1 MEVTVEFFRCFFHAV
16 SDPPLNH
23 FDKAAGN
30 VVDKEAFRNLSAKLV
45 VFQQVGFDQF
55 IKALLEE
62 AEEDIRAVGGQQVAC
77 MICVGRDVLE
87 QVTENRIM
95 TVYRFM
101 CVTVARE
108 VVVHDAFNDVIEE
121 FAAHFFKQAFFGLKM
136 SVECASS
143 NVGQVNDV
151 LNSDLC
157 IRFFGKECAERFA
170 DSGPCSSLSAIH
182 NLSLYFFKKHNK
194 LRLPISNLKYQF
206 KIKCTKKQGK
216 HVKYDILP
224 MLYISILL
232 NFITLLI

>member
-1 MEVTVEFFRCFFHAV
+1 MLFQ
-16 SDPPLNH
+16 SPPLNH

-87 QVTENRIM
+87 QVTENGIM

-108 VVVHDAFNDVIEE
+108 VVVHDAFNDVI
-121 FAAHFFKQAFFGLKM
+121 
-136 SVECASS
+136 
-143 NVGQVNDV
+143 
-151 LNSDLC
+151 
-157 IRFFGKECAERFA
+157 
-170 DSGPCSSLSAIH
+170 
-182 NLSLYFFKKHNK
+182 
-194 LRLPISNLKYQF
+194 LRHCRVFIS
-206 KIKCTKKQGK
+206 C
-216 HVKYDILP
+216 
-224 MLYISILL
+224 
-232 NFITLLI
+232 